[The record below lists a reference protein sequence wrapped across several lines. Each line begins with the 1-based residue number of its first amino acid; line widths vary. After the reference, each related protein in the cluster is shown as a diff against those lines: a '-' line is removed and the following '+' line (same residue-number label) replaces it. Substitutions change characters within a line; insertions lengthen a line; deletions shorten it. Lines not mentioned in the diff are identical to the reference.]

1 MDDAKPVVDRPQVDR
16 RKFLTGAAVA
26 GAAVA
31 TPQADLTT
39 GKAQAAFRPVAAM
52 RPTATEMQIEFAA
65 AGGPSGP
72 TYTGTPGSDFMVDVI
87 RSLGIEYI
95 ATNPASSCRGI
106 HESLINYKTGT
117 KPELLTV
124 MHEETGA
131 GMAHGY
137 AKVTGKPMGLLFHG
151 TVGIM
156 HASMAVYNAWCD
168 RVPMIIFSG
177 NHTDAADRL
186 PSVPTTHAAQD
197 PLLMIRDFT
206 KWDDQPVSL
215 QHYAESVV
223 RAYKISMTAPQEPVC
238 ISLDGHLQDHPI
250 PEGAKLSIPKYVA
263 TSQPAGDP
271 NAVREAARLLASA
284 QNPLIVVDRAARTSK
299 GQDLLVELAETL
311 NAGVL
316 DLFGRQNF
324 PNRHP
329 LNQTERGRAVTSQAD
344 VIIGLEVND
353 FWNVINGMTDNIPGT
368 QTRRAKPDAKIITI
382 STQDLYIRANY
393 QEFQR
398 FQTADVSIAAD
409 TEVTL
414 PMLIEEV
421 KRALTN
427 EQKTANAKRG
437 EDLKKAS
444 MQAKERLLQTAAIAW
459 DSQPISTARLS
470 AELWAVIKDE
480 NWGMVSR
487 DSSLSNW
494 PHRLWNFNKYH
505 QFIGGSGGAGVG
517 YGLPAAIGAALGHKA
532 MGNGVI
538 PINLQNDGDA
548 MFAPGGLWTAVH
560 HNIPILNIMHN
571 NRAYHQEVMHVQ
583 RMGNRRNRGIENA
596 HIGTTIDNPFVDFVS
611 LAKSMGMTGIGPITN
626 PNDLGPAL
634 KRAVAMVKAKE
645 PVLIDVITQPR

>member
-1 MDDAKPVVDRPQVDR
+1 MDDLKPQVDR

-31 TPQADLTT
+31 APGADATS
-39 GKAQAAFRPVAAM
+39 GKAQAAVRVPAALA
-52 RPTATEMQIEFAA
+52 PTAREMNLEFAA
-65 AGGPSGP
+65 LGGPVA
-72 TYTGTPGSDFMVDVI
+72 TYPGTPGSDFMVDVI
-87 RSLGIEYI
+87 RSLGIEHI
-95 ATNPASSCRGI
+95 VTNPASSCRGI
-106 HESLINYKTGT
+106 HESLINYKEGQ

-124 MHEETGA
+124 MHEETGT

-137 AKVTGKPMGLLFHG
+137 AKVTGKPMGCLFHG

-197 PLLMIRDFT
+197 PLAMIRDFT

-215 QHYAESVV
+215 QHYAESTV
-223 RAYKISMTAPQEPVC
+223 RAYKIAMTAPQEPVC

-250 PEGAKLSIPKYVA
+250 PEGAKLSIPKYVP

-271 NAVREAARLLASA
+271 DAVREAARLLASA
-284 QNPLIVVDRAARTSK
+284 QNPLIVVDRAARTAK
-299 GQDLLVELAETL
+299 GQALLVELAETL

-324 PNRHP
+324 PSRHP
-329 LNQTERGRAVTSQAD
+329 LNQTERGRIVTASAD

-353 FWNVINGMTDNIPGT
+353 FWGVINGMTDNIVGT

-398 FQTADVSIAAD
+398 FQTADVSIGAD

-421 KRALTN
+421 KRALTG
-427 EQKTANAKRG
+427 EQKTAGAKRG
-437 EDLKKAS
+437 EELKKAF
-444 MQAKERLLQTAAIAW
+444 MQTKERLMQAAAIAW
-459 DSQPISTARLS
+459 DSQPISTARLC
-470 AELWAVIKDE
+470 AETWAVIKDE

-494 PHRLWNFNKYH
+494 PHRIWNFDKYH
-505 QFIGGSGGAGVG
+505 QFIGGSGGSGVG
-517 YGLPAAIGAALGHKA
+517 YGLPAAVGGALGHKA

-538 PINLQNDGDA
+538 PVNFQNDGDA
-548 MFAPGGLWTAVH
+548 MFAPGALWTAVH

-634 KRAVAMVKAKE
+634 KRGLAMVKAKE

>member
-1 MDDAKPVVDRPQVDR
+1 MDDAKPVADRPQVDR

-596 HIGTTIDNPFVDFVS
+596 H
-611 LAKSMGMTGIGPITN
+611 
-626 PNDLGPAL
+626 
-634 KRAVAMVKAKE
+634 RA
-645 PVLIDVITQPR
+645 

>member
-1 MDDAKPVVDRPQVDR
+1 MDDHKQKVDR
-16 RKFLTGAAVA
+16 RKFMTGAAVA

-31 TPQADLTT
+31 TPGADTT
-39 GKAQAAFRPVAAM
+39 KGAAQAAIRPPVAL
-52 RPTATEMQIEFAA
+52 RPTAQEMNLEFAA
-65 AGGPSGP
+65 LSGP
-72 TYTGTPGSDFMVDVI
+72 AATYPGKPGSDFMVDVLRTLNI
-87 RSLGIEYI
+87 DYI

-106 HESLINYKTGT
+106 HESIINYNPGQ

-137 AKVTGKPMGLLFHG
+137 AKVTGKPMALLFHG

-168 RVPMIIFSG
+168 RVPMLIFAG

-186 PSVPTTHAAQD
+186 PGVPTTHAAQD

-250 PEGAKLSIPKYVA
+250 PEGVKLSIPKYVP

-271 NAVREAARLLASA
+271 NAVREAARMLAEA
-284 QNPLIVVDRAARTSK
+284 QNPVIVVDRAARTAK
-299 GQDLLVELAETL
+299 GQTLLIELAETL
-311 NAGVL
+311 NASVV

-329 LNQTERGRAVTSQAD
+329 LNQTERSRVVIGQAD

-353 FWNVINGMTDNIPGT
+353 FWNVMNSMTDNIEST
-368 QTRRAKPDAKIITI
+368 QSRRAKADAKTITI
-382 STQDLYIRANY
+382 STQDLYIRGNY
-393 QEFQR
+393 QDFQR
-398 FQTADVSIAAD
+398 FQVADIPIAAD

-421 KRALTN
+421 KRALTT
-427 EQKTANAKRG
+427 EQKAAGVKRAD
-437 EDLKKAS
+437 DLKKANLQTRERL
-444 MQAKERLLQTAAIAW
+444 MQAAAIAW
-459 DSQPISTARLS
+459 DAQPISTARLS
-470 AELWAVIKDE
+470 AEVWAVIKDE

-517 YGLPAAIGAALGHKA
+517 YGLPAAVGGALGHKA

-538 PINLQNDGDA
+538 PINFQNDGDA
-548 MFAPGGLWTAVH
+548 MFAPGALWTACH

-583 RMGNRRNRGIENA
+583 RMGNRRNRGVENA
-596 HIGTTIDNPFVDFVS
+596 HIGTVIDRPFVDFAG
-611 LAKSMGMTGIGPITN
+611 LAKSMGMTGIGPITS

-645 PVLIDVITQPR
+645 PVLLDVITQPR